1 MRQSPPGSRV
11 DHRACKIRSVP
22 RRTLLILNPR
32 SRNGATGRR
41 ADQLLRRLRDGLG
54 PLEVERTRGPR
65 DAERIAREAVRAG
78 WERLIVA
85 GGDGTLSEVATG
97 LLAAGLGGYA
107 TIGALP
113 LGTGGDFLRTLGVP
127 RDLDHAIACLREGKP
142 RPIDAGRASFVDG
155 EGRPACAH
163 FVNVASLGV
172 SGRVVELVKRSPALL
187 GGRAS
192 FLLGSV
198 RAIAGHRSEA
208 ISLRVDD
215 ELVHDGPLVLAAAA
229 NGRYFGAGMHIA
241 PRARTDDGLFDVV
254 AVRGLGRAQLL
265 RRLPLLYR
273 GTHLADPAVRT
284 WRGRVVEALPQG
296 APVPLELDGEP
307 LGRLPARFEILPAAL
322 MLIGPAA

>member
-1 MRQSPPGSRV
+1 M
-11 DHRACKIRSVP
+11 P

-41 ADQLLRRLRDGLG
+41 ADSLVRRLREGLG

-127 RDLDHAIACLREGKP
+127 RDLEHAIACLREGKP
-142 RPIDAGRASFVDG
+142 RPIDAGRASFVDAS
-155 EGRPACAH
+155 GRPASAH
-163 FVNVASLGV
+163 FVNVASFGV
-172 SGRVVELVKRSPALL
+172 SGRVVELVNRSPRLL

-192 FLLGSV
+192 FLVGAV
-198 RAIAGHRSEA
+198 RAIARHRSELV
-208 ISLRVDD
+208 SLRVDG
-215 ELVHDGPLVLAAAA
+215 ELVQDGPLVLAAAA
-229 NGRYFGAGMHIA
+229 NGRYFGAGMQIA
-241 PRARTDDGLFDVV
+241 PEARTDDGLFDVV
-254 AVRGLGRAQLL
+254 AVCGLGRAQLL

-273 GTHLADPAVRT
+273 GTHLTDPAVRV
-284 WRGRVVEALPQG
+284 WHGRIVEALPRG

-307 LGRLPARFEILPAAL
+307 LGRLPARFEMLPAAL

>member
-1 MRQSPPGSRV
+1 M
-11 DHRACKIRSVP
+11 A

-41 ADQLLRRLRDGLG
+41 ADQLVRRLRDGLG

-127 RDLDHAIACLREGKP
+127 RDLERAIAWLREGKP
-142 RPIDAGRASFVDG
+142 RPIDAGRASFVDAS
-155 EGRPACAH
+155 GRAATAH
-163 FVNVASLGV
+163 FVNVASFGV
-172 SGRVVELVKRSPALL
+172 SGRVVELVQRSPRLL
-187 GGRAS
+187 GGRVA
-192 FLLGSV
+192 FLAGSV
-198 RAIAGHRSEA
+198 RAIARHRSEA
-208 ISLRVDD
+208 VSLAVDG

-229 NGRYFGAGMHIA
+229 NGRFFGAGMQIA
-241 PRARTDDGLFDVV
+241 PDARTDDGLFDVV
-254 AVRGLGRAQLL
+254 AVCGLGRAQLL
-265 RRLPLLYR
+265 RRLPRLYA
-273 GTHLADPAVRT
+273 GTHLSDPAVRVR
-284 WRGRVVEALPQG
+284 RGRVVEARPLG

-307 LGRLPARFEILPAAL
+307 LGRLPARLEMLPAAL
-322 MLIGPAA
+322 MLIGSAG